1 MRYTQY
7 NKELERY
14 VVPCLFKPD
23 GSEISF
29 SIITGETY
37 TAENGAGMRYPIGK
51 APDLVYG
58 EVIDRLA
65 VLENNSEKL
74 AEVLL
79 EREDTMQLLAKEKQ
93 EYYDLINLQKAEIEQ
108 WKEEANKYQNLWC
121 ETVMD
126 VKTAQAEAIKE
137 FAEKVKDIVDEP
149 ALIRGRVI
157 DVIIK
162 KIDNLVKKMTG
173 GGQ

>member
-79 EREDTMQLLAKEKQ
+79 EREDTMQLLAKENQ
-93 EYYDLINLQKAEIEQ
+93 EYYDLINLQKAEIERMR
-108 WKEEANKYQNLWC
+108 EIISVTN
-121 ETVMD
+121 ETV
-126 VKTAQAEAIKE
+126 KKCATLAKAEAIKE

-157 DVIIK
+157 DVIIE
-162 KIDNLVKKMTG
+162 KIDNLAKEMTEETP
-173 GGQ
+173 

>member
-51 APDLVYG
+51 DPDLVYG

-79 EREDTMQLLAKEKQ
+79 EREDTMQLLAKENQ
-93 EYYDLINLQKAEIEQ
+93 EYYDIINRQKAEIERLR
-108 WKEEANKYQNLWC
+108 EIISVTD
-121 ETVMD
+121 ETL
-126 VKTAQAEAIKE
+126 KKCATIAKAEA
-137 FAEKVKDIVDEP
+137 VKDTLKRLREISTPYGYGGARLVTEFQ
-149 ALIRGRVI
+149 I
-157 DVIIK
+157 DSLLQ
-162 KIDNLVKKMTG
+162 DMTEETP
-173 GGQ
+173 